1 MRIVKSF
8 QYAIRG
14 IKYCVNNE
22 RNMRV
27 HSVAAIYVLIFSY
40 FFELSK
46 IELIMLI
53 LTILS
58 VIAAEMVNTAIEG
71 LSDIF
76 VSEYNAAAK
85 NIKDVAA
92 GAVFVSAIVSVIVGI
107 ILFSDI
113 NAYFR
118 IFNFF
123 CLYPAS
129 IVVLGIFTLFSVLY
143 IYYGT
148 VETINRT
155 KNFFKFNKKNMD

>member
-1 MRIVKSF
+1 MRILKSF
-8 QYAIRG
+8 KYAVRG
-14 IKYCVNNE
+14 IKYCINNE

-27 HSVAAIYVLIFSY
+27 HCVVAVYILFFSY
-40 FFELSK
+40 FFNLSK
-46 IELIMLI
+46 SELIMLI

-76 VSEYNAAAK
+76 VSEYNVAAK

-92 GAVFVSAIVSVIVGI
+92 GAVFVSAIGSIIIGL

-113 NAYFR
+113 NAYIR

-123 CLYPAS
+123 CLYPVS
-129 IVVLGIFTLFSVLY
+129 LILLGILTSISLFY
-143 IYYGT
+143 IYYGPR
-148 VETINRT
+148 ETINKI
-155 KNFFKFNKKNMD
+155 KNFIKINKKI

>member
-1 MRIVKSF
+1 MRIIKSF
-8 QYAIRG
+8 QYAVRG
-14 IKYCVNNE
+14 IKYCINNE
-22 RNMRV
+22 RNMRI
-27 HSVAAIYVLIFSY
+27 HSIAAIYVLIFSY

-46 IELIMLI
+46 PEIIMLI

-58 VIAAEMVNTAIEG
+58 VISAEMVNTAVEG

-92 GAVFVSAIVSVIVGI
+92 GAVFASATVSVVVGI

-113 NAYFR
+113 GAYFK

-123 CLYPAS
+123 CLYPISA
-129 IVVLGIFTLFSVLY
+129 IILGIFTLFSILY
-143 IYYGT
+143 IYYGP
-148 VETINRT
+148 VETVNRI
-155 KNFFKFNKKNMD
+155 KNFFKLNKKNTD